1 MWDHMIESAAAYFGY
16 DETDTLLLKNGIS
29 TVICDGADWLS
40 VFLISFFLGR
50 TVDTV
55 LYILLFSCLRRCT
68 GGWHAKT
75 IPGCLAVYDILYIL
89 WHFLTGMNFFRLY
102 VWVCV
107 YIFCLVY
114 INACAPVIHPNH
126 PMEDHEI
133 IESRLRMKKVFFISS
148 LLFLVFS
155 LYACL
160 LYRTIT
166 VIFVYNAISMELL
179 RKAKGAD

>member
-1 MWDHMIESAAAYFGY
+1 MWNRVIESAAVYFGY

-29 TVICDGADWLS
+29 TVICDGADFLS
-40 VFLISFFLGR
+40 VFVMSFFLGR
-50 TVDTV
+50 TAETV
-55 LYILLFSCLRRCT
+55 LYVLLFSGLRRCT

-75 IPGCLAVYDILYIL
+75 IPGCLAVYDTLYIL
-89 WHFLTGMNFFRLY
+89 WYFLTSRN
-102 VWVCV
+102 
-107 YIFCLVY
+107 IFSFYMSVGIYMLCLMY
-114 INACAPVIHPNH
+114 MIACAPVIHPNH
-126 PMEDHEI
+126 PLDNYEI
-133 IESRLRMKKVFFISS
+133 TESRIRMKRVLFISS
-148 LLFLVFS
+148 VLFLVFS